1 MESIFI
7 SICQIGHQELI
18 TGFSLNTQRLHL
30 CVKKIASEVCVALVC
45 DHCLGILA
53 PFVSQYLHENRLV
66 YTRILL
72 GEMRSQIGELLCFVL
87 IKNF

>member
-7 SICQIGHQELI
+7 SICQIGHQELV

-30 CVKKIASEVCVALVC
+30 CVKKFASEVCVALVC

-53 PFVSQYLHENRLV
+53 SFVSQYLHENRLV
-66 YTRILL
+66 YYKDFIRRNEKTDWRTT
-72 GEMRSQIGELLCFVL
+72 MLCTY
-87 IKNF
+87 